1 MTFSL
6 SDPKAR
12 SYPLPGTATLYILD
26 KVRILN
32 YALPL
37 GRPIETGIE
46 MDIEKRKEPGSDYSA
61 FVSHGIDATPVRIT
75 LALFKDLT
83 SGKDWMADFLRIQ
96 DRLVSRNL
104 SRRNGVP
111 VYHPFLD
118 LYGIN
123 EIVFT
128 KKSLPVP
135 DRGQI
140 FHVTLEG
147 YNTRVLRIGS
157 AFGNAKIKHAT
168 GVVDMANPSGVPGKS
183 KAVTIQKG
191 PTADSTAAAAKKNY
205 QGPAALRGNR
215 GTSGATP

>member
-1 MTFSL
+1 MAFSL
-6 SDPKAR
+6 SDPKSS

-32 YALPL
+32 YTLPL
-37 GRPIETGIE
+37 ARPIETGIE

-61 FVSHGIDATPVRIT
+61 FVSHGIDATPIRIT
-75 LALFKDLT
+75 LALFKDLS
-83 SGKDWMADFLRIQ
+83 SGKDWMDDFLRIQ

-111 VYHPFLD
+111 VYHPFLN

-123 EIVFT
+123 EVVFT
-128 KKSLPVP
+128 KKSLPTR
-135 DRGQI
+135 DRGHI
-140 FHVTLEG
+140 YHVTLEG

-157 AFGNAKIKHAT
+157 AFGNVNIKHAT
-168 GVVDMANPSGVPGKS
+168 GIVDMANPNGVPGKS

-191 PTADSTAAAAKKNY
+191 PTAGSTAAAAKKNY
-205 QGPAALRGNR
+205 QGPAALNAGAATRRG
-215 GTSGATP
+215 

>member
-1 MTFSL
+1 MVFSL
-6 SDPKAR
+6 SDPKSSR
-12 SYPLPGTATLYILD
+12 YPLPGTATLYILD

-32 YALPL
+32 YTLPL
-37 GRPIETGIE
+37 ARPIETGIE

-61 FVSHGIDATPVRIT
+61 FVSHGIDATPIRIT
-75 LALFKDLT
+75 LALFKDLS
-83 SGKDWMADFLRIQ
+83 SGKDWMDDFLRIQ

-111 VYHPFLD
+111 VYHPFLN

-123 EIVFT
+123 EVVFT
-128 KKSLPVP
+128 KKSLPTR

-140 FHVTLEG
+140 YHVTLEG

-157 AFGNAKIKHAT
+157 AFGNVNIKHAT
-168 GVVDMANPSGVPGKS
+168 GIVDMANPNGVPGKS

-191 PTADSTAAAAKKNY
+191 PTAGSTAAAAKKNY
-205 QGPAALRGNR
+205 QGPAALNAGAATRRG
-215 GTSGATP
+215 

>member
-1 MTFSL
+1 MAFSL
-6 SDPKAR
+6 SDPKSSR
-12 SYPLPGTATLYILD
+12 YPLPGTATLYILD

-32 YALPL
+32 YTLPL
-37 GRPIETGIE
+37 ARPIETGIE

-61 FVSHGIDATPVRIT
+61 FVSHGIDATPIRIT
-75 LALFKDLT
+75 LALFKDLS
-83 SGKDWMADFLRIQ
+83 SGKDWMDDFLRIQ

-111 VYHPFLD
+111 VYHPFLN

-123 EIVFT
+123 EVVFT
-128 KKSLPVP
+128 KKSLPTR

-140 FHVTLEG
+140 YHVTLEG

-157 AFGNAKIKHAT
+157 AFGNVNIKHAT
-168 GVVDMANPSGVPGKS
+168 GIVDMANPNGVPGKS

-191 PTADSTAAAAKKNY
+191 PTAGSTAAAAKKNY
-205 QGPAALRGNR
+205 QGPAALNAGAATRRG
-215 GTSGATP
+215 

>member
-1 MTFSL
+1 MAFSL
-6 SDPKAR
+6 SDPKSS

-32 YALPL
+32 YTLPL
-37 GRPIETGIE
+37 ARPIETGIE

-61 FVSHGIDATPVRIT
+61 FVSHGIDATPIRIT
-75 LALFKDLT
+75 LALFKDLS
-83 SGKDWMADFLRIQ
+83 SGKDWMDDFLRIQ

-104 SRRNGVP
+104 SQRNGVP
-111 VYHPFLD
+111 VYHPFLN

-123 EIVFT
+123 EVVFT
-128 KKSLPVP
+128 KKSLPTR

-140 FHVTLEG
+140 YHVTLEG

-157 AFGNAKIKHAT
+157 AFGNVNIKHAT
-168 GVVDMANPSGVPGKS
+168 GIVDMANPNGVPGKS

-191 PTADSTAAAAKKNY
+191 PTAGSTAAAAKKNY
-205 QGPAALRGNR
+205 QGPAALNAGAATRRG
-215 GTSGATP
+215 

>member
-1 MTFSL
+1 MAFSL
-6 SDPKAR
+6 SDPKSS

-32 YALPL
+32 YTLPL
-37 GRPIETGIE
+37 ARPIETGIE

-61 FVSHGIDATPVRIT
+61 FVSHGIDATPIRIT
-75 LALFKDLT
+75 LALFKDLS
-83 SGKDWMADFLRIQ
+83 SGKDWLDDFLRIQ

-111 VYHPFLD
+111 VYHPFLN

-123 EIVFT
+123 EVVFT
-128 KKSLPVP
+128 KKSLLTH

-140 FHVTLEG
+140 YHVTLEG

-157 AFGNAKIKHAT
+157 AFGNVNIKHAT
-168 GVVDMANPSGVPGKS
+168 GIVDMANPNGVPGKS
-183 KAVTIQKG
+183 KAVTVQKG
-191 PTADSTAAAAKKNY
+191 PTAGSTAAAAKKNY
-205 QGPAALRGNR
+205 QGPAALNAGAATRRG
-215 GTSGATP
+215 

>member
-1 MTFSL
+1 MAFSL
-6 SDPKAR
+6 SDPKSS

-32 YALPL
+32 YTLPL
-37 GRPIETGIE
+37 ARPIETGIE

-61 FVSHGIDATPVRIT
+61 FVSHGIDATPIRIT
-75 LALFKDLT
+75 LALFKDLS
-83 SGKDWMADFLRIQ
+83 SGKDWMDDFLRIQ

-111 VYHPFLD
+111 VYHPFLN

-123 EIVFT
+123 EVVFT
-128 KKSLPVP
+128 KKSLPTR

-140 FHVTLEG
+140 YHVTLEG

-157 AFGNAKIKHAT
+157 AFGNVNIKHAT
-168 GVVDMANPSGVPGKS
+168 GIVDMANPNGVPGKS

-191 PTADSTAAAAKKNY
+191 PTAGSTAAAAKRNY
-205 QGPAALRGNR
+205 QGPAALNAGAATRRG
-215 GTSGATP
+215 